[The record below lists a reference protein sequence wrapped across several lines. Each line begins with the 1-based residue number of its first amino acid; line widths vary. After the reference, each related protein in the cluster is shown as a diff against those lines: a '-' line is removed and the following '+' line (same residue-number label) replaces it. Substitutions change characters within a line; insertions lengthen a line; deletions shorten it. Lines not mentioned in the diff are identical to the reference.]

1 METWQLAAL
10 AVGSP
15 VGIKAIEIAVSA
27 LWKARETRRDKAE
40 AELERL
46 GAERFDRLERQLAEG
61 LHRLESSVGQTQ
73 ESQRRT
79 EGEVRDIRASVQQAI
94 ATVAAVDSRVSGVSN
109 DHGPR
114 IKACELWIERA
125 NAIRDYENQHRAA
138 RSARKKP
145 A

>member
-46 GAERFDRLERQLAEG
+46 GAERFDRLERL
-61 LHRLESSVGQTQ
+61 LERGNSLL
-73 ESQRRT
+73 
-79 EGEVRDIRASVQQAI
+79 DHAK
-94 ATVAAVDSRVSGVSN
+94 AV
-109 DHGPR
+109 
-114 IKACELWIERA
+114 
-125 NAIRDYENQHRAA
+125 
-138 RSARKKP
+138 
-145 A
+145 